1 MIKEIAL
8 HEIEDG
14 TQFIGIW
21 VVNGVPWSDTYIK
34 AGEQFY
40 MYQAYSEEG
49 HVDDFDECDTHNVI
63 KHVREDNF
71 KAYVLDTGATQ

>member
-1 MIKEIAL
+1 MINEIAL

-34 AGEQFY
+34 TGEQFY
-40 MYQAYSEEG
+40 VHREFSEEG
-49 HVDDFDECDTHNVI
+49 YVNNFDECDTHNVI
-63 KHVREDNF
+63 KLAREYDF
-71 KAYVLDTGATQ
+71 KACVFDAVHK